1 LNPAD
6 RMAVKDEIITDLV
19 NQCRSNQQ
27 KLMRFVSSTGDEELL
42 KQGLEIN
49 DGLQSVLAK
58 HDAIASGSP
67 LPVETLSRE
76 ELHREDQNQQP
87 STPAI
92 PHDNKVQVE
101 EDEDDEFAQIARRY
115 LVACRGLH
123 ATILSFFCNR
133 TSF

>member
-1 LNPAD
+1 
-6 RMAVKDEIITDLV
+6 VKILLWF
-19 NQCRSNQQ
+19 QYR
-27 KLMRFVSSTGDEELL
+27 DEELL

-67 LPVETLSRE
+67 LPVETPSRE
-76 ELHREDQNQQP
+76 ELRTEDQNQQP

-101 EDEDDEFAQIARRY
+101 EDEEDDEFAQIARRY

-123 ATILSFFCNR
+123 APILS
-133 TSF
+133 

>member
-1 LNPAD
+1 MKNLSWFQF
-6 RMAVKDEIITDLV
+6 R
-19 NQCRSNQQ
+19 
-27 KLMRFVSSTGDEELL
+27 DEELL

-67 LPVETLSRE
+67 LPVETPSRE
-76 ELHREDQNQQP
+76 ELRTEDQNQQP

-101 EDEDDEFAQIARRY
+101 EDEFAQIARRY

-123 ATILSFFCNR
+123 TTVLS
-133 TSF
+133 

>member
-1 LNPAD
+1 MKILLWFQY
-6 RMAVKDEIITDLV
+6 R
-19 NQCRSNQQ
+19 
-27 KLMRFVSSTGDEELL
+27 DEELL

-49 DGLQSVLAK
+49 DGLQSILAK
-58 HDAIASGSP
+58 HDAIASGLP
-67 LPVETLSRE
+67 LPVETPSRE
-76 ELHREDQNQQP
+76 ELQRGDQNQQA

-123 ATILSFFCNR
+123 APILS
-133 TSF
+133 